1 MLQTGML
8 QTCCKHDA
16 SSAHAAAIIAPSM
29 AHRLHLPATDWR
41 QTRGQING
49 LTNGMNNGLTNDMT
63 DGLTHAGSVFH
74 SWPNNPCARV
84 LPHYFC
90 RF

>member
-1 MLQTGML
+1 
-8 QTCCKHDA
+8 
-16 SSAHAAAIIAPSM
+16 M

-63 DGLTHAGSVFH
+63 NDMTDGLTHAGSVFH
-74 SWPNNPCARV
+74 SWPNSPCARV